1 MSTNPLATKV
11 SRVLASNPD
20 LAFDLYCQASEI
32 VDDFEDYGPML
43 QADEDGNYTEE
54 TTLRRLERVRNELR
68 TLIRAASP

>member
-1 MSTNPLATKV
+1 MSSNPLATKLA
-11 SRVLASNPD
+11 RILASNPD

-54 TTLRRLERVRNELR
+54 TTLRRLEKVRNELR
-68 TLIRAASP
+68 TLIQATKS